1 MLNSGGPFMKSP
13 EIIPAAL
20 TAPEWVGAD
29 PASVRLRSA
38 AARLAQT
45 HSTLL
50 VRGES
55 GTGKNLFAEIV
66 HYVGPNRDQPLLK
79 IDCATLPEGLIE
91 SELFGHEKGAFTGAA
106 AAKVGR
112 MEMAGKGTLVLD
124 EVAALNPAM
133 QAKLLRVVDQRT
145 FERLGGSTLRR
156 LEARIIALTAVDLE
170 RAVRDGS
177 FREDLYFRLAVVP
190 IVLPPLHE
198 RPLDIRPLAEHFL
211 AQLARLHAISN
222 PGISASALE
231 ALEAHNFP
239 GNARELRNILE
250 RALIEAAG
258 AEIRRAHLPGPLAAG
273 FLNEENRTMTL
284 EEIEKAH
291 IVTVLEA
298 THHSLSRA
306 ASILGITRKTLFLK
320 RKRYH
325 LD

>member
-106 AAKVGR
+106 AAKVGL
-112 MEMAGKGTLVLD
+112 A
-124 EVAALNPAM
+124 
-133 QAKLLRVVDQRT
+133 
-145 FERLGGSTLRR
+145 RR
-156 LEARIIALTAVDLE
+156 LALAVDPRSAGALAGCSRHSPAARITPCGQ
-170 RAVRDGS
+170 RA
-177 FREDLYFRLAVVP
+177 
-190 IVLPPLHE
+190 
-198 RPLDIRPLAEHFL
+198 
-211 AQLARLHAISN
+211 
-222 PGISASALE
+222 
-231 ALEAHNFP
+231 
-239 GNARELRNILE
+239 
-250 RALIEAAG
+250 
-258 AEIRRAHLPGPLAAG
+258 
-273 FLNEENRTMTL
+273 
-284 EEIEKAH
+284 
-291 IVTVLEA
+291 
-298 THHSLSRA
+298 
-306 ASILGITRKTLFLK
+306 
-320 RKRYH
+320 
-325 LD
+325 